1 MVSVAVWDRFPVDE
15 VMNMLLNYYEGS
27 NEGAIGR
34 ETEMRGSMVKYGEI
48 PLEEGGGM

>member
-1 MVSVAVWDRFPVDE
+1 MVGVAVRDRFPGGE
-15 VMNMLLNYYEGS
+15 VMNMLLNYYERS

-34 ETEMRGSMVKYGEI
+34 EAEMRDSMVKYGEI